1 MILKIIG
8 AVFIISA
15 AYLYGVQLS
24 SRYRNRVNILE
35 SLLVSLEMV
44 HAEINHGLTPLPQAF
59 ARVGKSISSPMGNIF
74 LVAAKEMKS
83 CQGLSAQKCWV
94 KAVQKY
100 KNELDLT
107 ERQVSEI
114 NRLSIIWGKG
124 DKAGQL
130 KQIALI
136 QDFIRHALEKAR
148 LEMDR
153 NDKLWRYL
161 GLLGGVTLVLMLL

>member
-8 AVFIISA
+8 AAFIISA

-24 SRYRNRVNILE
+24 SRYRNRVNNLE

-59 ARVGKSISSPMGNIF
+59 ARAGKNISNPMGNIF
-74 LVAAKEMKS
+74 LDAAKEMES
-83 CQGLSAQKCWV
+83 CRGLSAQKCWV
-94 KAVQKY
+94 EAVQKY
-100 KNELDLT
+100 NNELDLT
-107 ERQVSEI
+107 ERQLNEI
-114 NRLSIIWGKG
+114 NRLSVIWGKG

-148 LEMDR
+148 LELDR

-161 GLLGGVTLVLMLL
+161 GLLGGVTLSLMLL